1 MEGKIEKKNNFSEV
15 IEVLE
20 LKDIKSGWIK
30 VDYYKSSDLNLTL
43 NYITVAPFTKDKLLL
58 YGGNIGRFEKKLF
71 AIFDMIKNEC
81 IKVDNKIM
89 EDIKLEEK
97 KIQLVDFAIKKIK

>member
-1 MEGKIEKKNNFSEV
+1 MKKKNNFSEV

-43 NYITVAPFTKDKLLL
+43 NYITVAPFTKEKLLL

-81 IKVDNKIM
+81 VKIDNKIM
-89 EDIKLEEK
+89 DEIKFEEK
-97 KIQLVDFAIKKIK
+97 KIKMVDLAIKKIN